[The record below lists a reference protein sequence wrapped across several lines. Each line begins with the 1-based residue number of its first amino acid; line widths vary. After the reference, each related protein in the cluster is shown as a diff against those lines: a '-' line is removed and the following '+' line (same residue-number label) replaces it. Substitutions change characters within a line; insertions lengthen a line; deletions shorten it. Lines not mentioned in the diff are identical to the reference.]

1 MRGHSMSNA
10 TRMPRCRIDQGP
22 CIRRP
27 VSEGRRSGSAAW
39 PELRRDARQLTVAS
53 RDLAAVVDRPWAV
66 QSEVRPTV
74 VEARCMLDVGMRTA
88 ECVAGVE
95 GAGEQGVDVLNGF
108 GQAAAGGHG
117 LRSVLVD

>member
-39 PELRRDARQLTVAS
+39 AELRRDARQLTVAS
-53 RDLAAVVDRPWAV
+53 RDLAAVGDRPWAV

-74 VEARCMLDVGMRTA
+74 VEARRVLDVAMRPA
-88 ECVAGVE
+88 ECVAVVE
-95 GAGEQGVDVLNGF
+95 GAHEQVVDALHGI
-108 GQAAAGGHG
+108 GAAAEEAP
-117 LRSVLVD
+117 RFRA